1 MGTRKEGEGE
11 GKIKAAKGVKQVKS
25 YTFFFFWWEKK
36 VLRRNK
42 GIY

>member
-25 YTFFFFWWEKK
+25 YTFFFSVEKS
-36 VLRRNK
+36 VTNK
-42 GIY
+42 HIL